1 MQLIEER
8 VALLDTI
15 TLDVGAHETFERGHC
30 AMEVVAW
37 LAGEP
42 HTDRPACVCPV
53 IGEFVRSWNDGLPD
67 DDRNRLLK
75 PLLPRLA
82 GTAASA
88 DVQDRRA
95 FLQVDWAVRV
105 FAPAWLRRA
114 ELHDDADSLANLPEL
129 SDAELCEAAMPAIG
143 KVRESAAAARA
154 AAGAAARDAAWA
166 AAGAAARVA
175 AWAAAGAATWTAAW
189 AAARAAAGAA
199 AGAATWTAAWAAARA
214 AAWAA
219 ARDAVDDT
227 MTGLQA
233 SAVAGVVGRDALHDT
248 VLELQASAVDLLNRM
263 IEVA

>member
-129 SDAELCEAAMPAIG
+129 SDAELCEAAM
-143 KVRESAAAARA
+143 R
-154 AAGAAARDAAWA
+154 
-166 AAGAAARVA
+166 
-175 AWAAAGAATWTAAW
+175 TAAW

-199 AGAATWTAAWAAARA
+199 ARD

>member
-143 KVRESAAAARA
+143 KVRESAAAA
-154 AAGAAARDAAWA
+154 WA
-166 AAGAAARVA
+166 
-175 AWAAAGAATWTAAW
+175 
-189 AAARAAAGAA
+189 
-199 AGAATWTAAWAAARA
+199 AAWAAARA